1 MIAKNSTFGSK
12 SSRKREVAESSI
24 SRSLDSRK
32 RETLGLAQAFEI
44 SKPTFSDTLPSPWPH
59 PLIMFPIMPLP
70 GYQRLTV
77 TLREIV
83 SFEPPQLLRIAG
95 KDTDLLSFLL

>member
-12 SSRKREVAESSI
+12 GSRKREVAESSI
-24 SRSLDSRK
+24 SRSLDSGK

-44 SKPTFSDTLPSPWPH
+44 LKPTFSDALPSPWPH
-59 PLIMFPIMPLP
+59 PLITFQIVPLA
-70 GYQRLTV
+70 GDQRLTV

-83 SFEPPQLLRIAG
+83 SLEPPQLPRIAG
-95 KDTDLLSFLL
+95 KDTYLLSFLL